1 MILLDTHM
9 MIAGI
14 FHAPRWAI
22 TDDEATRVAETFARV
37 ARWYNIP
44 EVPERIADHY
54 GFLMALAMV
63 YGTRIMTEWNEANK
77 KTVTVKPVPTQAST
91 HGAGPQA
98 STNGAAP
105 QGSGVH
111 EPPDPRDWRK
121 VQVDGVGEV
130 DIPPVTGSGPH

>member
-1 MILLDTHM
+1 M

-54 GFLMALAMV
+54 GFLMAVIMV
-63 YGTRIMTEWNEANK
+63 YGTRAMTEWNEANK
-77 KTVTVKPVPTQAST
+77 KTVTVKPVPSPA
-91 HGAGPQA
+91 PQA

-105 QGSGVH
+105 QPGVH

-130 DIPPVTGSGPH
+130 DIPPVTGGGPH